1 MTRNELIQALADR
14 HGLTRKVAGSV
25 VHEVIDGLRESLR
38 SGSRVEIRG
47 FGSLRARHYPGYGGR
62 NPRTGERVVVEHKV
76 LPVFRVGR
84 GLLDRVNRIGIEEG

>member
-25 VHEVIDGLRESLR
+25 VHEVLRGLREPLCA
-38 SGSRVEIRG
+38 GSRVEIRG
-47 FGSLRARHYPGYGGR
+47 FGSLRARHYPGYRGR
-62 NPRTGERVVVEHKV
+62 NPRTGERVVVDHKV

-84 GLLDRVNRIGIEEG
+84 GLFDRVNRIANEEG